1 MVFNFDDRY
10 QTTLVLR
17 SGLAG
22 TTKFLSN
29 PEVAATETLNS
40 YRRII
45 ILSFAMKS
53 WSILSIYNILSSL
66 ATFDCIHVTFQV
78 LTYCYLI
85 FLFINVQ
92 ILFTLKIKKN
102 FHFQVNS

>member
-53 WSILSIYNILSSL
+53 
-66 ATFDCIHVTFQV
+66 
-78 LTYCYLI
+78 
-85 FLFINVQ
+85 
-92 ILFTLKIKKN
+92 
-102 FHFQVNS
+102 